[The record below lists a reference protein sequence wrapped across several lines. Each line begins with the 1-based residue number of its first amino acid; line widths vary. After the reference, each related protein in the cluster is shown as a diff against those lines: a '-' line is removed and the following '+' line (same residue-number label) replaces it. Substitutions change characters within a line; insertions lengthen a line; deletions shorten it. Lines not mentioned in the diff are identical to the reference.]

1 MDIHPLQ
8 SRHIDLSNLPL
19 DRVAASTQIDQKEK
33 ISQVSRAFEAVLLR
47 QILQES
53 QKPAFKSKLESNTAT
68 DGIYRDM
75 VVNQLAENISKSGTF
90 GLAKSLSGELQ
101 RQTGV
106 SKSASPTHAPGG
118 IKLTGPRAVAARS
131 AQSHVSVSGALD
143 LPGVAGAAASRDGS
157 RSDSEPDRALSQF

>member
-33 ISQVSRAFEAVLLR
+33 INQVSRAFEAVLLR

-68 DGIYRDM
+68 DGIYHDM
-75 VVNQLAENISKSGTF
+75 VINQLAENISKSGSF

-101 RQTGV
+101 RQTGAA
-106 SKSASPTHAPGG
+106 KPASPTHP
-118 IKLTGPRAVAARS
+118 
-131 AQSHVSVSGALD
+131 HVGKTHPAH
-143 LPGVAGAAASRDGS
+143 PNH
-157 RSDSEPDRALSQF
+157 E